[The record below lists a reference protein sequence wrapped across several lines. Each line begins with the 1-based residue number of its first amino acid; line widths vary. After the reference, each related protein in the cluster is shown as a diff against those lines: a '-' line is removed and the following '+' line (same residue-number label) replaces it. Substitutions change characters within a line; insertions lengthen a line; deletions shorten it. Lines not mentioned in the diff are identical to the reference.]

1 MGWDHTLAHVQKPAR
16 RLLVAMAFVCNT
28 LAAPQVGVIITCA
41 GPWLYA
47 KPAPHHIN
55 SKYSIAIRGSE

>member
-1 MGWDHTLAHVQKPAR
+1 MGWDHALAHVQKLAR
-16 RLLVAMAFVCNT
+16 RLPAVAMAFVWNT
-28 LAAPQVGVIITCA
+28 LAAPQVDVITCA

-55 SKYSIAIRGSE
+55 NMYSIAIRGSE